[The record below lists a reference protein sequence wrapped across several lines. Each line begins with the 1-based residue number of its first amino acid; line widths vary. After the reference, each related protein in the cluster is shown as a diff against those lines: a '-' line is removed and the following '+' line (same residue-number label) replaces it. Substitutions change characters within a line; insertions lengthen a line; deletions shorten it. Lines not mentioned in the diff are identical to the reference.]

1 MDLFKITK
9 SKTRTAILKHYFF
22 NKDEKFYLRQ
32 LERILGVSVGNI
44 RRELIALH
52 KLGLFNKE
60 KMGNQTYYF
69 LNKDMPF
76 FNELKK
82 IVSKTIGVEAILKE
96 VLEKVKGMEIS
107 FIYGS
112 LARETEDKLS
122 DIDLFVIGKVQEDDL
137 LKAVKKA
144 EEKISREINYVIF
157 TKEDIL
163 EAIKKEKV
171 FVKDVLGGKKT
182 FLIGDSHELGKIV
195 RAK

>member
-82 IVSKTIGVEAILKE
+82 IVSKTIGVEVILKE